1 MSTLHHNPRTRF
13 TALTLISLVVAQ
25 LAAPAFGKIEVE
37 VHGVGEDIRA
47 NVLAYLSFERYK
59 ESDDLSPEFVERLQE
74 RAEREVRAAMR
85 PFGYYEPKVKSDV
98 KRNGSSEQN
107 YQVTLTIDPGQP
119 VVVDAVEVKITGPG
133 ATDPVFT
140 RITNDLPIQKDD
152 RLSHASYESLKGGL
166 IRAAV
171 TYGYMDARMLR
182 NEMRVDPQAHTAEIE
197 IEFETGER
205 YRFGAT
211 TIKQD
216 AIDEPLARRYLRYRE
231 GDPFDASELLRT
243 QFALDDSLYF
253 STVEVLPGDR
263 DQVNHIVPISIVADP
278 NRKHRVQYGI
288 GYGTDT
294 QVRGTV
300 SWENRRVNTAG
311 HRFRTELKG
320 AALAQSLDTR
330 YILPI
335 GDPATEKFTLQL
347 TGEHERRADT
357 DDHTVDF
364 VPSITQIRG
373 SWFGDNYWQ
382 RVMYVELLD
391 TETDFIVSNESD
403 KQTLLIPGISFALV
417 PRNYLGEALFSRTLY
432 AELRGSHSAL
442 GSDAD
447 FIQFHVQAERVF
459 DFERAPK
466 WHVYM
471 RGELGMTAVSQT
483 SELAPSQRFFAG
495 GDRSVRGFGLN
506 ELSPVQQATE
516 PDGVTPK
523 VDENGDPVL
532 EKVGGK
538 HMVAASL
545 ELIRDLPWKS
555 LAVAVFTDVGN
566 AFDTWGD
573 PLMYSVGVGIRLRLP
588 VVSVGIDVA
597 QALTIP
603 AGSTE
608 RPGPRLHLNF

>member
-1 MSTLHHNPRTRF
+1 
-13 TALTLISLVVAQ
+13 
-25 LAAPAFGKIEVE
+25 
-37 VHGVGEDIRA
+37 
-47 NVLAYLSFERYK
+47 
-59 ESDDLSPEFVERLQE
+59 
-74 RAEREVRAAMR
+74 
-85 PFGYYEPKVKSDV
+85 
-98 KRNGSSEQN
+98 
-107 YQVTLTIDPGQP
+107 
-119 VVVDAVEVKITGPG
+119 
-133 ATDPVFT
+133 
-140 RITNDLPIQKDD
+140 
-152 RLSHASYESLKGGL
+152 
-166 IRAAV
+166 
-171 TYGYMDARMLR
+171 MDARMLR

-216 AIDEPLARRYLRYRE
+216 AIDEPLARRYLRYKE

-253 STVEVLPGDR
+253 STVEVLPEDR
-263 DQVNHIVPISIVADP
+263 DTVNHIVPISIVADP
-278 NRKHRVQYGI
+278 NRKHRLQYGV

-320 AALAQSLDTR
+320 AAQSQSLDAR

-347 TGEHERRADT
+347 TGEHDRRADT
-357 DDHTVDF
+357 DNQTIDF

-382 RVMYVELLD
+382 RVTYVELLD
-391 TETDFIVSNESD
+391 TRSEFIVSNETD

-471 RGELGMTAVSQT
+471 RGEIGATALSST
-483 SELAPSQRFFAG
+483 SGLAPSQRFFAG
-495 GDRSVRGFGLN
+495 GDRSVRGYAVN
-506 ELSPVQQATE
+506 SLSPVEQATNA
-516 PDGVTPK
+516 DGSPK
-523 VDENGDPVL
+523 YDEDNNPVL

-538 HMVAASL
+538 HLVAASV

-555 LAVAVFTDVGN
+555 LSVAVFGDAGN
-566 AFDTWGD
+566 AFDSFGD
-573 PLMYSVGVGIRLRLP
+573 PLMYSVGIGVRLRLP

-597 QALTIP
+597 QGLTVP
-603 AGSTE
+603 PGSTE
-608 RPGPRLHLNF
+608 RPGPRLHLNFSPKL